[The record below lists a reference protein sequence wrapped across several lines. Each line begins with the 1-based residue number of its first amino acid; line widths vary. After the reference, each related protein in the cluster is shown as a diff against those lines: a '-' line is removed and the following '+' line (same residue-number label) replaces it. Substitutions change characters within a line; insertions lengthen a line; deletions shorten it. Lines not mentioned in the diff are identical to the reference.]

1 MAEAIDKIPEKM
13 RWEIA
18 TEGLTGAYTAIANA
32 FKDAV
37 GEKKYNEFN
46 GPLWY
51 EAGKGVK
58 ELADN
63 LGLKTETPED
73 IATIFELATVASMG
87 PDFKWEIVESSA
99 DKCVARNVKCPWHER
114 FKELG
119 LSFDFCGSGHQRWID
134 GVCDSL
140 NPNFTATLTK
150 SMVRGDSYCENII
163 ERKKQSQ

>member
-1 MAEAIDKIPEKM
+1 MTEAIDKIPEKM

-18 TEGLTGAYTAIANA
+18 TQGLTGAYTAIANA
-32 FKDAV
+32 LKDAV
-37 GEKKYNEFN
+37 GENKYNEFN

-58 ELADN
+58 DLADS
-63 LGLKTETPED
+63 LGIKAETPED

-87 PDFKWEIVESSA
+87 PEFKWEIVESSE
-99 DKCVARNVKCPWHER
+99 DKCVTKNVKCPWYER
-114 FKELG
+114 FKEQSI
-119 LSFDFCGSGHQRWID
+119 SFDFCGSGHQSWIE

-150 SMVRGDSYCENII
+150 SMPRGDAYCENVI
-163 ERKKQSQ
+163 ERRK